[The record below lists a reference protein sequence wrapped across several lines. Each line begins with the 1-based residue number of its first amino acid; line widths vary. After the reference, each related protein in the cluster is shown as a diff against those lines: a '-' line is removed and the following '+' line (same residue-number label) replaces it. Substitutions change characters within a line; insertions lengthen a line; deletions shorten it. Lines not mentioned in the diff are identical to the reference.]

1 MQFDIGFTRTAS
13 DNMRALRKADQ
24 TVIFDAIENQLRH
37 DATTE
42 TRNRKRLSENE
53 LADWELRVE
62 DFRVFYDVLDE
73 GGSQSVKVKAVGQKV
88 HNKLFVGG
96 KEVKL

>member
-1 MQFDIGFTRTAS
+1 MKFDIGFTQTAS
-13 DNMRALRKADQ
+13 DHVRAFRKIDQ
-24 TVIFDAIENQLRH
+24 TLIFDAISDQLRH

-42 TRNRKRLSENE
+42 TRSRKRLSANE

-73 GGSQSVKVKAVGQKV
+73 GGSQSVKVKAVGHKV

-96 KEVKL
+96 KEVRL

>member
-1 MQFDIGFTRTAS
+1 M
-13 DNMRALRKADQ
+13 
-24 TVIFDAIENQLRH
+24 IFDAIEDQLRN

-53 LADWELRVE
+53 LADWELRVA

-73 GGSQSVKVKAVGQKV
+73 GDSLSVKVKAIGHKV
-88 HNKLFVGG
+88 HNKLFVGE
-96 KEVKL
+96 KEVRL

>member
-1 MQFDIGFTRTAS
+1 MRFDIGFTQSAS
-13 DNMRALRKADQ
+13 DHMRAFRKVDQ
-24 TVIFDAIENQLRH
+24 TLIFIAIEDQLRH
-37 DATTE
+37 GATTE

-73 GGSQSVKVKAVGQKV
+73 GGVQSVKVKAVGHKV
-88 HNKLFVGG
+88 HNKLFVGQ
-96 KEVKL
+96 KEVTL

>member
-1 MQFDIGFTRTAS
+1 MRFEIGFTQTAS
-13 DNMRALRKADQ
+13 EHVRAFRKVDQ
-24 TVIFDAIENQLRH
+24 TVIFDAIAKQLRY
-37 DATTE
+37 DAATE

-53 LADWELRVE
+53 LADWELRVDE
-62 DFRVFYDVLDE
+62 FRVFYDLIDE
-73 GGSQSVKVKAVGQKV
+73 GGGQSVKIKAVGQKV

>member
-13 DNMRALRKADQ
+13 DHVRAFRKIDQ
-24 TVIFDAIENQLRH
+24 TVVFDAIEVQLRH

-42 TRNRKRLSENE
+42 TRNRKRLSENQ

-73 GGSQSVKVKAVGQKV
+73 GDRQSVKIKAIGQKV

-96 KEVKL
+96 KEVTL